1 MAVYAN
7 TRVSLEGVPGLGHAA
22 DGCAGI
28 ECGAGDVTTDA
39 ADGRRLVRLMERI
52 LRLTHV
58 AARAQGITVGL
69 HVHLLSVHF
78 MTRNTRDAC
87 LAVVAGTPLGDRTFA
102 EFENFKKRTARERV
116 DMFKT
121 AGADVIGSLLPVL
134 DDFERALKE
143 IEKSEDD
150 SLHKGVELIHN
161 KLRETLK
168 SKGLHLMD
176 VKPGDAFDADS
187 HEAITQIPAPEDKLK
202 GKIIDVVE
210 KGYTLGDK
218 IIRYPKV
225 VIGQ

>member
-1 MAVYAN
+1 MGKHDKMKETENEEEVGFDETDIN
-7 TRVSLEGVPGLGHAA
+7 EQEAA
-22 DGCAGI
+22 Q
-28 ECGAGDVTTDA
+28 EKVTDA
-39 ADGRRLVRLMERI
+39 LSELEEEFQREKDRY
-52 LRLTHV
+52 LRL
-58 AARAQGITVGL
+58 
-69 HVHLLSVHF
+69 
-78 MTRNTRDAC
+78 
-87 LAVVAGTPLGDRTFA
+87 FA

-150 SLHKGVELIHN
+150 SLLKGVELIHN

>member
-1 MAVYAN
+1 MAVLLLPSEKIERNAIMGKKDKMKETEYEEE
-7 TRVSLEGVPGLGHAA
+7 VGVDETDINEQEAA
-22 DGCAGI
+22 
-28 ECGAGDVTTDA
+28 EEKVTDA
-39 ADGRRLVRLMERI
+39 LAELQEEFQREKDRY
-52 LRLTHV
+52 LRL
-58 AARAQGITVGL
+58 
-69 HVHLLSVHF
+69 
-78 MTRNTRDAC
+78 
-87 LAVVAGTPLGDRTFA
+87 FA

>member
-1 MAVYAN
+1 MAVLLLPSEKIERKASMGKNDKMKETEYEEEVGFDETDIN
-7 TRVSLEGVPGLGHAA
+7 EQEAA
-22 DGCAGI
+22 
-28 ECGAGDVTTDA
+28 EEKVTDA
-39 ADGRRLVRLMERI
+39 LSELEEEFQREKDRY
-52 LRLTHV
+52 LRL
-58 AARAQGITVGL
+58 
-69 HVHLLSVHF
+69 
-78 MTRNTRDAC
+78 
-87 LAVVAGTPLGDRTFA
+87 FA

>member
-1 MAVYAN
+1 MGKHDKMKETENEEEVGFDESDIN
-7 TRVSLEGVPGLGHAA
+7 EQEAA
-22 DGCAGI
+22 
-28 ECGAGDVTTDA
+28 EEKVTDA
-39 ADGRRLVRLMERI
+39 LSELEEEFQREKDRY
-52 LRLTHV
+52 LRL
-58 AARAQGITVGL
+58 
-69 HVHLLSVHF
+69 
-78 MTRNTRDAC
+78 
-87 LAVVAGTPLGDRTFA
+87 FA

-150 SLHKGVELIHN
+150 SLLKGVELIHN

>member
-1 MAVYAN
+1 MAVLLLPSEKIERNAIMGKKDKMKETEYEEEVGFDE
-7 TRVSLEGVPGLGHAA
+7 TDISEQEAA
-22 DGCAGI
+22 
-28 ECGAGDVTTDA
+28 EEKVTDA
-39 ADGRRLVRLMERI
+39 LAELQEEFQREKDRY
-52 LRLTHV
+52 LRL
-58 AARAQGITVGL
+58 
-69 HVHLLSVHF
+69 
-78 MTRNTRDAC
+78 
-87 LAVVAGTPLGDRTFA
+87 FA

-168 SKGLHLMD
+168 SKGLYLMD
-176 VKPGDAFDADS
+176 VKPGDTFDADS

>member
-1 MAVYAN
+1 MAVLLLPSEKIERKAIMGKHDKMKETEN
-7 TRVSLEGVPGLGHAA
+7 EEEVGFDETDINEQEAA
-22 DGCAGI
+22 
-28 ECGAGDVTTDA
+28 EEKVTDA
-39 ADGRRLVRLMERI
+39 LSELEEEFQREKDRY
-52 LRLTHV
+52 LRL
-58 AARAQGITVGL
+58 
-69 HVHLLSVHF
+69 
-78 MTRNTRDAC
+78 
-87 LAVVAGTPLGDRTFA
+87 FA

>member
-1 MAVYAN
+1 MAVLLLPSEKIERKASMGKNDKMKETEYEEEVGFDETDTN
-7 TRVSLEGVPGLGHAA
+7 EQEAA
-22 DGCAGI
+22 Q
-28 ECGAGDVTTDA
+28 EKVTDA
-39 ADGRRLVRLMERI
+39 LSELEEEFQREKDRY
-52 LRLTHV
+52 LRL
-58 AARAQGITVGL
+58 
-69 HVHLLSVHF
+69 
-78 MTRNTRDAC
+78 
-87 LAVVAGTPLGDRTFA
+87 FA

-187 HEAITQIPAPEDKLK
+187 HEAITQIPAPDDKLK

>member
-1 MAVYAN
+1 MGKHDKMKETENEEEVGFDESDIN
-7 TRVSLEGVPGLGHAA
+7 EQEAA
-22 DGCAGI
+22 
-28 ECGAGDVTTDA
+28 EEKVTDA
-39 ADGRRLVRLMERI
+39 LSELEEEFQREKDRY
-52 LRLTHV
+52 LRL
-58 AARAQGITVGL
+58 
-69 HVHLLSVHF
+69 
-78 MTRNTRDAC
+78 
-87 LAVVAGTPLGDRTFA
+87 FA